1 MTVHRRMNLWICW
14 FLFRKSAPRSLTAI
28 SKEGIGWSL
37 IVHHQKWLGV
47 KTKKYIFLFGQ
58 PLHPITC
65 FKGKY
70 QRFGTVGMLCRIM
83 VATTLLYDHLHSQ
96 GVFVKDSPIS
106 IKLVVDILEEEAGL
120 KRKRTRSRIDTL
132 PSVKTKEN
140 GEIRSLDTDSFQ
152 DLQDQCRNLLSVLKY
167 SNKHL
172 KTNTTPRSVEQL
184 FNQIF

>member
-1 MTVHRRMNLWICW
+1 MRDKDTKHQLV
-14 FLFRKSAPRSLTAI
+14 SAVSFQCI
-28 SKEGIGWSL
+28 
-37 IVHHQKWLGV
+37 HH
-47 KTKKYIFLFGQ
+47 TTT
-58 PLHPITC
+58 LHPITC
-65 FKGKY
+65 YKGKY
-70 QRFGTVGMLCRIM
+70 KKFGTVGMLCRIM

-120 KRKRTRSRIDTL
+120 KRKRTRSRINTP
-132 PSVKTKEN
+132 PSGKTKDE
-140 GEIRSLDTDSFQ
+140 EIRARDTDSLQ

-172 KTNTTPRSVEQL
+172 KKSTTPRSVEQL